1 MAPWH
6 FTTWLDLFDHWQ
18 TFAAA
23 LLAVLAAL
31 GTIVATIWSANREI
45 AASRAQTA
53 VAQKQIDA
61 TCRLDKQRAARESF
75 AFHAILAATTTR
87 VLDEADEANEFV
99 FGSSPTDGP
108 SVDAYEART
117 HLTKLAFTELRAACV
132 RYGGRLTLLRRL
144 QLSPRRVLRRELEAG
159 RLLRV
164 EAADGHRSKVPRKRG
179 PR

>member
-1 MAPWH
+1 MR
-6 FTTWLDLFDHWQ
+6 LSGQQ
-18 TFAAA
+18 TEKL
-23 LLAVLAAL
+23 LLAERKPPSRRSKLTRPVVWINNAL
-31 GTIVATIWSANREI
+31 
-45 AASRAQTA
+45 
-53 VAQKQIDA
+53 
-61 TCRLDKQRAARESF
+61 RESF
-75 AFHAILAATTTR
+75 SFHAILAAAMTR

-117 HLTKLAFTELRAACV
+117 HLTKRAFTELRAACV

-179 PR
+179 HAEA